1 MKEIGLL
8 SRPHKAP
15 SYGIRFIGARSHV
28 LRINPK
34 GRARVST
41 RAYNLSVI
49 SHLKDIA
56 VVELRQPS
64 PTRNPK

>member
-1 MKEIGLL
+1 MNKMSLL
-8 SRPHKAP
+8 ETF
-15 SYGIRFIGARSHV
+15 YQHV
-28 LRINPK
+28 LRINLE